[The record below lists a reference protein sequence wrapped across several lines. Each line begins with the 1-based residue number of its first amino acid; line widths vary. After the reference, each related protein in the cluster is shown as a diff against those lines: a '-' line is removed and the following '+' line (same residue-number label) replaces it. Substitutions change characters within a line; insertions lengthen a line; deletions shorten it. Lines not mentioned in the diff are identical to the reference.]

1 MVANPMQKMKR
12 TSTLVGVVIG
22 LMVGLILCGAMY
34 VVFIQPTMGTGI
46 TNKGEMVDVAILN
59 KTIKSGAEIT
69 AADVTQSKVSSQNA
83 PTDATLNVVGSVAK
97 IDLTAGTILSTNMLT
112 TSDSKET
119 QDLRVQEYNMITLPT
134 QLTTG
139 SFIDIRL
146 QLPDG
151 GDYIVI
157 SKKCVQN
164 ANATTVWLK
173 MNEEEI
179 LTMSNAIVEHYI
191 VSGSKLY
198 ATVYTSPGTQKA
210 ATPTYCPNAT
220 VVDIINSELNGNITE
235 ITEGRYTDK
244 LKNIRNSR
252 IKPQVEKYS
261 DTSLENLET
270 KIQEEI
276 KNLKEARQSYFGAL
290 NSAQK

>member
-12 TSTLVGVVIG
+12 TSTLIGVVIG
-22 LMVGLILCGAMY
+22 LMVGLALCGAMY
-34 VVFIQPTMGTGI
+34 VLFIQPTMGTGI
-46 TNKGEMVDVAILN
+46 TSKGETIDVAILN
-59 KTIKSGAEIT
+59 KSIKSGAEIT
-69 AADVTQSKVSSQNA
+69 TADITQSKVNKQNA
-83 PTDATLNVVGSVAK
+83 PTDATLNVIGSVAK
-97 IDLTAGTILSTNMLT
+97 IDLTAGTILSSNMLT

-134 QLTTG
+134 QLTVG

-157 SKKCVQN
+157 AKKCVQN

-244 LKNIRNSR
+244 LKSIRNSR
-252 IKPQVEKYS
+252 IKPQVEKYN

-290 NSAQK
+290 NSAK